1 MCFVLLN
8 TKVTR
13 KNQTSHERLTGYL
26 QNEVRRENEVRSK
39 GSAFPTLSAMMPDDF
54 FVDLLSLDRV
64 NTSSAHVTD
73 SVSVQR

>member
-1 MCFVLLN
+1 M
-8 TKVTR
+8 
-13 KNQTSHERLTGYL
+13 L

-39 GSAFPTLSAMMPDDF
+39 GSAFPTLSAMMPDDC